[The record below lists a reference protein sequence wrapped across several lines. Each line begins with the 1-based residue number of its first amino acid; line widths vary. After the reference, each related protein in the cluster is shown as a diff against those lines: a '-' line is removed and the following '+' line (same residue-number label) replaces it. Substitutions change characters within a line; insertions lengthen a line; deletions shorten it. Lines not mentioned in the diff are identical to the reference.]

1 MGIFDLKDNALFL
14 KNWREQTRPAIL
26 IPSVSIL
33 ILLVVMLFLFVKSTV
48 SRVEDIYSG
57 TAAAIFI
64 MQGIIMLFIGMA
76 AASKST
82 NQERIYGT
90 IDFHRI
96 SPSSRLSQTI
106 GLVLGT
112 TVSVWILMLM
122 TFPVGLYFAIAAGI
136 SLGTISLFYASMFMC
151 AILYHSVGVLT
162 GLSYDIKASNRAPS
176 LFIIFMLPIFLL
188 IPLLDEGMISST
200 LYYLSWIPGYDILF
214 RAIDNNASVHCA
226 ACSAGEYG
234 YVHLPLH
241 TFYGYTLHPLIYQA
255 LVQVPMIALVF
266 AGIRRKI
273 NRPEGSMFTKAHTL
287 FFVLFSLILISG
299 SLISSRLKSKECDY
313 TVFLGVAYFICVL
326 GAISATPDRLSFAR
340 GWRRARKTGQPRMG
354 LNDDHNSNSASVFLF
369 LLAMLAPYILI
380 TSYFPQSGKYNILYI
395 ITLACSFIAFAGF
408 LEAFMLSRLNKRRN
422 IFWSAIFALWCLFP
436 FLGMI
441 ISGLLT
447 KGSGIPYLF
456 FSFSPFSIIT
466 VFHNLISGRTGT
478 WVDDISLFLLVGIN
492 IVLAAVAM
500 MFARVAR
507 AEVKKEIME

>member
-1 MGIFDLKDNALFL
+1 MGIFNLKDNAFFL

-33 ILLVVMLFLFVKSTV
+33 VLLVVMLFLFVKSTV

-64 MQGIIMLFIGMA
+64 MQGIIMLFIGIA

-106 GLVLGT
+106 GLVFGT
-112 TVSVWILMLM
+112 TVAVWILMLM
-122 TFPVGLYFAIAAGI
+122 TFPVGIYFAIAAGI
-136 SLGTISLFYASMFMC
+136 NIAAISLFYISMLMC

-162 GLSYDIKASNRAPS
+162 GLSYDMKASNRAPS
-176 LFIIFMLPIFLL
+176 LFIIFILPIFLL
-188 IPLLDEGMISST
+188 IPLLDEGMVSST
-200 LYYLSWIPGYDILF
+200 VYYLSWIPGYDILF

-226 ACSAGEYG
+226 ACSSGG
-234 YVHLPLH
+234 YAHLPLH
-241 TFYGYTLHPLIYQA
+241 TFYGYTLHPIIYQVI
-255 LVQVPMIALVF
+255 VQVPMIALVF

-273 NRPEGSMFTKAHTL
+273 NRPEGSMFTKIHTL
-287 FFVLFSLILISG
+287 LFVLFFLILISG
-299 SLISSRLKSKECDY
+299 SLVSSRLQLKKYDY
-313 TVFLGVAYFICVL
+313 TIFLGVAYFICIL

-340 GWRRARKTGQPRMG
+340 GWRRARKTGETRMG

-369 LLAMLAPYILI
+369 LFAMLAPYILI
-380 TSYFPQSGKYNILYI
+380 TLFFPQSDKYNILYI
-395 ITLACSFIAFAGF
+395 TTIACSFMAFAGF

-422 IFWSAIFALWCLFP
+422 IFWSAVFALWCLFP

-441 ISGLLT
+441 ISGLLN
-447 KGSGIPYLF
+447 KSSSIPYLF
-456 FSFSPFSIIT
+456 FSLSPFSIIA
-466 VFHNLISGRTGT
+466 VFHDLIGGRKGTG
-478 WVDDISLFLLVGIN
+478 VDDISLFLLVGMN
-492 IVLAAVAM
+492 IVLAAAAVI
-500 MFARVAR
+500 FARVAR
-507 AEVKKEIME
+507 AKVKKEIME